1 MTDDMKEILG
11 RLRSYRVAKG
21 LRQADMA
28 EQIGVDR
35 STYVRKERGSIPIS
49 TEEWFLLSAALGKDV
64 SLFFVGQGPPV
75 RTERHLPDE
84 ALFKRLL
91 RALRPDE
98 KRYFFH
104 AVTQMFKGVRRKDV
118 ASILDGIRRLKP

>member
-1 MTDDMKEILG
+1 MTDDMKEILCQ
-11 RLRSYRVAKG
+11 LKSFRVEKG

-28 EQIGVDR
+28 ERIGVDR

-49 TEEWFLLSAALGKDV
+49 TEEWLLLSSALGRDV
-64 SLFFVGQGPPV
+64 SFFFGEKGVPAGRDQ
-75 RTERHLPDE
+75 HYPDE

-98 KRYFFH
+98 KKYFFH
-104 AVTQMFKGVRRKDV
+104 SVTLMLKGIRRREV
-118 ASILDGIRRLKP
+118 SSVLDSIRRLKP

>member
-11 RLRSYRVAKG
+11 RLKSLRVAKG

-28 EQIGVDR
+28 GLIGVDR
-35 STYVRKERGSIPIS
+35 STYVRKERGAIPIS
-49 TEEWFLLSAALGKDV
+49 TEEWLLLSAALGRNV
-64 SLFFVGQGPPV
+64 SLFFDGQGAHV

-84 ALFKRLL
+84 MLFKRLL
-91 RALRPDE
+91 KALRPDE

-104 AVTQMFKGVRRKDV
+104 AVTQMFKGIRRKDV